1 MRAAALDFE
10 ALETAVRRQVLEV
23 AARTVEAH
31 LNQDR
36 SDTAPGLSCRC
47 GGRARYAGRRPKQ
60 VRHRAGTD
68 AIAAR
73 LLSLCGL
80 R

>member
-1 MRAAALDFE
+1 M
-10 ALETAVRRQVLEV
+10 RRQVLEV

-60 VRHRAGTD
+60 VSTVLGPMRLQRAYYHCADCGEGFCPLSGA
-68 AIAAR
+68 AI
-73 LLSLCGL
+73 LE
-80 R
+80 